1 MLIGLTK
8 ARSMGPVADAVER
21 AGGSVARVFGRAEM
35 PMALIDEPDR
45 LILLRDQLR
54 IVEEAAREVGDSAL
68 PARLSLGA
76 GVPSLGPYGIRVCAS
91 ATLGEALA
99 LGTTLIVDHL
109 QTETRMDVSVRAGRA
124 HVTYAVTDDSPV
136 GRQKNE
142 MLALGYILDVLRR
155 FLGPGFVPDEVGLSG
170 AMLQDR
176 GAIETVLGCELRLGP
191 GAVVSFDADLIA
203 TRNPRPA
210 KAAAVLDMAGVPDPS
225 DFLLCTGHLLRLG
238 LLDRRP
244 SIDWLCRR
252 LGLSRR
258 SLQRRF
264 EAHGTSYG
272 ACLTQILIGE
282 AKHLLSRTDR
292 PIGRIGLDLGYAD
305 AAHFT
310 RAFRGWTGLPPTEWR
325 RLAAGLET
333 RPSMGR

>member
-8 ARSMGPVADAVER
+8 ARSMGAVADAVER
-21 AGGSVARVFGRAEM
+21 AGGSVARVFSRAEM
-35 PMALIDEPDR
+35 PLALIEEPDR

-54 IVEEAAREVGDSAL
+54 IVEEAAREIGDAAL

-109 QTETRMDVSVRAGRA
+109 QTATRMDVSVREGRA

-142 MLALGYILDVLRR
+142 VLALGYILDVLRR
-155 FLGPGFVPDEVGLSG
+155 FLGPGFVPRDAGVSG
-170 AMLQDR
+170 AVLQDR
-176 GAIETVLGCELRLGP
+176 RAIETTLGCDLRLGP
-191 GAVVSFDADLIA
+191 GAFVSFEAGLI
-203 TRNPRPA
+203 TTKNPRPA
-210 KAAAVLDMAGVPDPS
+210 TAADVMGTAGVPDPS
-225 DFLLCTGHLLRLG
+225 DFLLCTSHLIRLG
-238 LLDRRP
+238 LLDGRP

-272 ACLTQILIGE
+272 ACLAQILIGQ
-282 AKHLLSRTDR
+282 AKDLLARTDR
-292 PIGRIGLDLGYAD
+292 PVGRIGLDLGYAD

-310 RAFRGWTGLPPTEWR
+310 RAFRGWTGLPPSEWR
-325 RLAAGLET
+325 RLATGLAT
-333 RPSMGR
+333 GPAMGR